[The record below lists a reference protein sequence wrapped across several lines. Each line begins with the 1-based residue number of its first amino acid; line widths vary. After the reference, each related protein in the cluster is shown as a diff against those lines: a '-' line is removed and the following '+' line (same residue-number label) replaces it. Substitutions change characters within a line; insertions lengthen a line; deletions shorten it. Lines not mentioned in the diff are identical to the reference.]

1 MFGDANLGRSLVKQR
16 VFIVKPELL
25 GIPFPFIA
33 RDVKI
38 IGCGVPEVSEIARIR
53 IITFE
58 GIAAQIMLEFGE
70 RGFEAAAFFTPMT
83 NACFLFVAGKGPRK

>member
-16 VFIVKPELL
+16 VFLVKPELL

-38 IGCGVPEVSEIARIR
+38 I
-53 IITFE
+53 
-58 GIAAQIMLEFGE
+58 
-70 RGFEAAAFFTPMT
+70 
-83 NACFLFVAGKGPRK
+83 